1 MKNTPTKL
9 IINLEEVYYDNKWHY
24 SCIDYLLLSGRNKL
38 NRKES
43 YIDDVHDNDIFKIAR
58 DAVDHSRR
66 EIGEKENT
74 KTHEE
79 LIDEIYGGLTDVQKG
94 MVHYLVGK
102 ALSERDKGE

>member
-9 IINLEEVYYDNKWHY
+9 IVNLEEVYYDNKWRY

-43 YIDDVHDNDIFKIAR
+43 YIEDVRDNDIFKIAR
-58 DAVDHSRR
+58 DAIDHSRR
-66 EIGEKENT
+66 EMA
-74 KTHEE
+74 KTPDK
-79 LIDEIYGGLTDVQKG
+79 LIDEIYGGLSDVQKE

-102 ALSERDKGE
+102 NFNERDKGE